1 MNRRRLRIAATV
13 SFAAAGVVLAAAVAS
28 LWYAVAAW
36 NTVAI
41 YSGAVIYALE
51 RSPSSTWA
59 EVFDLRNYPWNMRL
73 MLALGVP
80 PDGPR
85 TDVVV
90 VPLWPA
96 VPLLLL
102 LGAALRYRGTR
113 PAPGH
118 CPRCD
123 YDLTGNT
130 SGRCPECGAAAK
142 PPRASACAARPD
154 DRAGPHG

>member
-1 MNRRRLRIAATV
+1 MSRRRLRIAATV

-28 LWYAVAAW
+28 LWYAVTAW
-36 NTVAI
+36 NTAAV
-41 YSGAVIYALE
+41 YSGAAVYSFE
-51 RSPSSTWA
+51 RPPSPLA
-59 EVFDLRNYPWNMRL
+59 FELHDLRNYPWSMRL
-73 MLALGVP
+73 LLALGIA
-80 PDGPR
+80 PDSQR

-96 VPLLLL
+96 VLLLLL

-118 CPRCD
+118 CRRCD